1 MVGSRRVRVAV
12 AFVGFR
18 CVGEELP
25 SAVEHGGGFV
35 EENDRSERA
44 GSGVE
49 QAVLSRVLFWPPVR
63 RKIPRFRRLGGPGP
77 FGERKNPGAKDGR
90 DGALRAGG
98 KLTPGVGSVAQQL
111 DAD

>member
-35 EENDRSERA
+35 EENDWSERA
-44 GSGVE
+44 GSEFE

-63 RKIPRFRRLGGPGP
+63 RKVPRFRRLGGHGP
-77 FGERKNPGAKDGR
+77 FGEGKNGGANDGS
-90 DGALRAGG
+90 DGTPRARV
-98 KLTPGVGSVAQQL
+98 KLAHGL
-111 DAD
+111 DGFAE